1 MPELDGRALG
11 RHDRDLRYLLDP
23 RTLIRVEDDVDVPAG
38 RALRTERRDGAA
50 GQPGAQ
56 HARHLARGQAEICR
70 LLAINV
76 DHQLR
81 IAGDAAIIHVDGTRH
96 FAHKLAHLRRQRLQD
111 LLVLALDAHRHARA
125 AVVEHSHRGGFDDR
139 ARDVSAKRTRHI
151 RELSWRANPLVL
163 LLELDEDAG
172 EPRAARAEAAVAA
185 DAHRAEDLVYLG
197 QRKQALLDGLR
208 RCVGHVECSAG
219 WHLDGDLHLA
229 VVGLGHELSAEQ
241 AGADQHDPADE
252 GQQAGGNHN
261 PARSSP
267 DRDP

>member
-1 MPELDGRALG
+1 M
-11 RHDRDLRYLLDP
+11 
-23 RTLIRVEDDVDVPAG
+23 
-38 RALRTERRDGAA
+38 
-50 GQPGAQ
+50 
-56 HARHLARGQAEICR
+56 
-70 LLAINV
+70 

-125 AVVEHSHRGGFDDR
+125 AVVEHSNRGGFDDR

-267 DRDP
+267 DRDPQHATVAARQALVTTVPGAPEQGQRVAGWLRDLCLAVITCPVPATRQQWGQGE